1 MLFEQHYTFIEKII
15 NTYTLFFQLSLVAL
29 VLISLFGLLIVRR
42 DLVTVLI
49 ATELMFLNSV
59 LILIP
64 FCYISSGIEAEIF
77 ILFIL
82 VVAAAETAVTFAVLT
97 NFDFSNFIQKNIKNN

>member
-1 MLFEQHYTFIEKII
+1 MLLGQHYNFMEKFL
-15 NTYTLFFQLSLVAL
+15 NTYTLFFQLSVIVL
-29 VLISLFGLLIVRR
+29 VLISLFGLLIIRR

-59 LILIP
+59 LILVP
-64 FCYISSGIEAEIF
+64 FCYITDGIEAEIF

-82 VVAAAETAVTFAVLT
+82 VVAAAETAVTFAILS
-97 NFDFSNFIQKNIKNN
+97 NFYFSNVFSK

>member
-1 MLFEQHYTFIEKII
+1 MLFAQHYNFIEKII
-15 NTYTLFFQLSLVAL
+15 NTYTLFFQLSIVVLF
-29 VLISLFGLLIVRR
+29 LISLFGLLIIRR

-59 LILIP
+59 LILLP
-64 FCYISSGIEAEIF
+64 FCYITGGVESEIF

-82 VVAAAETAVTFAVLT
+82 VVAAAETAVTFAIL
-97 NFDFSNFIQKNIKNN
+97 SNFFSKNVFNL

>member
-1 MLFEQHYTFIEKII
+1 MLLGQHYSFIEKVI

-59 LILIP
+59 IILIP
-64 FCYISSGIEAEIF
+64 SCYVIGGIDAEIF

-82 VVAAAETAVTFAVLT
+82 VVAAAETAVTFAIL
-97 NFDFSNFIQKNIKNN
+97 SNFYFANIFKK